1 MRLHRLVLLAG
12 APLALAALLGS
23 AAPAHAGWNN
33 TIMTNGL
40 SNKAFTGNGLQP
52 DAPSTTG
59 AALDDLDGVQVEVVV
74 PPAASP

>member
-33 TIMTNGL
+33 TIMTNGRPIKPSPVTL
-40 SNKAFTGNGLQP
+40 SNPTPLP
-52 DAPSTTG
+52 PPVRRSTT
-59 AALDDLDGVQVEVVV
+59 
-74 PPAASP
+74 